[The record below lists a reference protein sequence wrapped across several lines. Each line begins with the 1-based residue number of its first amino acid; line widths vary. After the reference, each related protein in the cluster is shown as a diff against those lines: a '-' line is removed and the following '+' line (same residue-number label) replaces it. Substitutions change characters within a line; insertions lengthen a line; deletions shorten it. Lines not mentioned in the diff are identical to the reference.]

1 MIQFTDQTKIS
12 RINEAFG
19 KVAQQYIVEGM
30 NKRALAMVNALETL
44 TSDSKVLLFD
54 ILTKSE

>member
-1 MIQFTDQTKIS
+1 MAQLTDPTKIA
-12 RINEAFG
+12 RVNEAFG

-30 NKRALAMVNALETL
+30 NKRALTMVNALETL

-54 ILTKSE
+54 ILTKPE